1 VTLLVSNFKWSQ
13 LRVFLFGRPA
23 QATISEADD
32 ADDDENDADDRGR
45 FHLA

>member
-1 VTLLVSNFKWSQ
+1 
-13 LRVFLFGRPA
+13 LRVFLLGRPA

-45 FHLA
+45 FHLACIYSGRRPWIN